1 VPVAGNRTSTSICTP
16 GSTVTSE
23 AKGPLKAHVAAGN
36 PPSKTL
42 MKIAPIIDCFFI
54 VAPRIII
61 FPVTIIILAII
72 VFIS

>member
-36 PPSKTL
+36 QPSKRL
-42 MKIAPIIDCFFI
+42 MKIAPIIDFFI